1 MAAGKREREVELA
14 LTEQVM
20 VQVIWRK
27 RRTMTLRVEPDGR
40 VRILVPWHARSQD
53 VLRFAKGHLSWILRH
68 REEVLARQRARCRL
82 VSLSGGVLPV
92 LGELT
97 SYRVEVLPGHKD
109 EVRAEVGGL
118 CVTLGAAQEQQLRE
132 ALETHLKA
140 VAKETIARRIG
151 VYQPY
156 FTCAPRSWRVGS
168 AKTRWGSCSGQNRL
182 NFCWRIAMAP
192 LPVLDYLVVHEMSHM
207 EHHDHSPAFWAKV
220 AQILPDYAQ
229 RRRILR
235 EQGSMWGLN

>member
-53 VLRFAKGHLSWILRH
+53 ALRFAQAHLDWIVRH
-68 REEVLARQRARCRL
+68 REERFARQRARRGRI
-82 VSLSGGVLPV
+82 SLSGGEIPV

-97 SYRVEVLPGHKD
+97 PYRVEVLPGHKD
-109 EVRAEVGGL
+109 EVRAEAGGL
-118 CVTLGAAQEQQLRE
+118 CVTLVAAQEQQLRE
-132 ALETHLKA
+132 ALETYLKA

-156 FTCAPRSWRVGS
+156 FACAPRSWRVGS
-168 AKTRWGSCSGQNRL
+168 AQTRWGSCSGQNRL